1 MDKTQFTAWAVDRAI
16 EVLKQEKCSE
26 ALNVTNVI
34 DIATQFADHMKK
46 TIKELDDYAKQ
57 LDAEIQ
63 ARVDAEIAKRELAI
77 QQAVGGEQ

>member
-1 MDKTQFTAWAVDRAI
+1 MDRTQFTAWAFDRAI
-16 EVLKQEKCSE
+16 EVLKQEKCGE

-34 DIATQFADHMKK
+34 DIATQFADHMEK
-46 TIKELDDYAKQ
+46 TIKESEEYAKQ

-63 ARVDAEIAKRELAI
+63 ARADKIVQERELAI